1 MVTLGSASPGGWFK
15 VAFWTGFGTLTCVV
29 VSVAYNWVM
38 FAGMAAEAQW
48 QGLNSAIVLPLVLA
62 TPSFFVL
69 MVMLRELG
77 IANGRLDE
85 LASFDMLTGCL
96 NRRAFTAAVEKR
108 LAEGRDGA
116 LLVIDADRFKAVNDG
131 ASHAAGDALL
141 KEVARVLQAGK
152 RRCDFVARIGG
163 DEFALILCDC
173 SIENAEKVARGIID
187 AIAGIAFEWQGR
199 VWRIGA
205 SVGIAALSV
214 ATPELPGPLEQA
226 DMACYAA
233 KAEGRNRV
241 VVSKAAVRTSL
252 SPEPAPATS

>member
-1 MVTLGSASPGGWFK
+1 MVILGSASPGGWFK
-15 VAFWTGFGTLTCVV
+15 VAFWTGFGTLMCVV

-62 TPSFFVL
+62 TPSFFIL

-116 LLVIDADRFKAVNDG
+116 LLVVDADRFKAVNDCFG
-131 ASHAAGDALL
+131 HD
-141 KEVARVLQAGK
+141 
-152 RRCDFVARIGG
+152 GG
-163 DEFALILCDC
+163 DEALRLIAS
-173 SIENAEKVARGIID
+173 SIRSTVRSGDQVGRLGGEEFGIYLPDACHSTAAEAAERIRAAVSGA
-187 AIAGIAFEWQGR
+187 AFMPSGKR
-199 VWRIGA
+199 HR
-205 SVGIAALSV
+205 LSV
-214 ATPELPGPLEQA
+214 SIGCAVHEGPADFDELFSLA
-226 DMACYAA
+226 DKRLYAA
-233 KAEGRNRV
+233 KRHGRDRV
-241 VVSKAAVRTSL
+241 ELVRVPAL
-252 SPEPAPATS
+252 VPELERMAS